1 MIIIRPR
8 CSQVSTAPSTGPS
21 SITHYN
27 IALSIRSIR
36 PYMSEL
42 NNKIVSATKWSSIT
56 EIAAKLVAPI
66 STMVLARVLTPEAF
80 GVMVTATMVISFAE
94 IFTDAGFQ
102 KYIVQHEFEDEKKL
116 FTSTNVAFWSNFVLS
131 LIIWF
136 FIVIFAEPIAEL
148 VGNKG
153 YGNVILVSCICIPLA
168 AFSSIQMAIY
178 RRHFDYKTLFL
189 VRMVGV
195 AIPLV
200 ITIPLAF
207 WIRSY
212 WALVAGMIGL
222 NLSNALIL
230 TAKSRWKPKFE
241 YSWQL
246 FKDMFA
252 FTSWSLLEAILIWL
266 TSYVDIFIVGKMLD
280 SYYLGIY
287 RTSMSTVGQFTGLI
301 TAATSTVLFSSLS
314 RLQGNRQEFQKV
326 FFHFQKLVGLLIL
339 PLGVGIFLF
348 RDLIVEILLGSQWH
362 QAAYFMGIWALTT
375 SITVVLSHYSSEA
388 YRSIGKP
395 RISVLSQILHLA
407 VLIPVVY
414 YFIRFGFTSLC
425 TARALVR
432 FEAIAVNLVLMYIF
446 VKISGWKMIKN
457 IIPEVLAAAS
467 MCLIMLLPH
476 PESICLKI
484 LHMLMAIVI
493 YIVGIIICP
502 SERYLLFNLKKY
514 FKR

>member
-1 MIIIRPR
+1 MLSDKVASACHYIIIKLLK
-8 CSQVSTAPSTGPS
+8 V
-21 SITHYN
+21 
-27 IALSIRSIR
+27 
-36 PYMSEL
+36 SEL
-42 NNKIVSATKWSSIT
+42 NSKIISATKWSSIT
-56 EIAAKLVAPI
+56 EIATKLVSPI

-80 GVMVTATMVISFAE
+80 GVMVTAMMVISFAE
-94 IFTDAGFQ
+94 VFTDAGFQ
-102 KYIVQHEFEDEKKL
+102 KYLVQHEYEDEKSL
-116 FTSTNVAFWSNFVLS
+116 FKSTNVAFWSNLILS
-131 LIIWF
+131 FILWII
-136 FIVIFAEPIAEL
+136 IIIFADELAEL

-153 YGNVILVSCICIPLA
+153 YGTVISISCICIPLA

-207 WIRSY
+207 VLRSY

-222 NLSNALIL
+222 NFSNAVIL
-230 TAKSRWKPKFE
+230 TIKSRWKPKFE
-241 YSWQL
+241 YNWSL
-246 FKDMFA
+246 FKDMFS
-252 FTSWSLLEAILIWL
+252 FTSWSLIEAILIWM
-266 TSYVDIFIVGKMLD
+266 TGYIDIFFVGKMLD

-314 RLQGNRQEFQKV
+314 RLQGDRNEFQKV

-339 PLGVGIFLF
+339 PLGVGMFLF
-348 RDLIVEILLGSQWH
+348 RDLIVDILLGSKWH
-362 QAAYFMGIWALTT
+362 EAAYFMGIWALTT
-375 SITVVLSHYSSEA
+375 AITVVLSHYSSEA

-395 RISVLSQILHLA
+395 KISVLSQILHLI

-414 YFIRFGFTSLC
+414 FSIRFGFSVLC

-432 FEAIAVNLVLMYIF
+432 FEGIAVNLVLMYVF

-457 IIPEVLAAAS
+457 IFPELLAAALMCVVLVFPHASSIFIQILYMVVAVALYLS
-467 MCLIMLLPH
+467 MIM
-476 PESICLKI
+476 IF
-484 LHMLMAIVI
+484 
-493 YIVGIIICP
+493 P
-502 SERYLLFNLKKY
+502 SERNLFFNLKNY
-514 FKR
+514 LKRK